1 MKKNMQHLE
10 ELVKKFRSNNY
21 TDDELL
27 ELFEATNSGEFEDA
41 VKNTLPQ
48 NFENVIIEKVSH
60 KEIKQDYSDLC
71 EKIGLQDKK
80 KKTYQLIRYIKYAA
94 MFLLPLSIGI
104 LTALL
109 ISNYN
114 SSNPKPLS
122 FAVERGNKG
131 YVLLGDGSKIWL
143 NSNSKLLYTDPNSR
157 EVTLEGEAYFEVAHH
172 DKDQFRVKTDQFDI
186 VVYGTSFNVSAYKN
200 DKTIKVALVEGSIA
214 INKDNNELFKV
225 TPGQLLQYNRY
236 DENFKIADKD
246 LTNVSI
252 WKNRELII
260 RDLDDTQLYAK
271 LEAWYGV
278 DIKVTNKEKQK
289 RLYNLVITHE
299 TLEDMLSL
307 IGRLSPMECKI
318 EGKEVTI
325 SYK

>member
-1 MKKNMQHLE
+1 MEKNKQHLE
-10 ELVKKFRSNNY
+10 ELLKKFRTNNY

-27 ELFEATNSGEFEDA
+27 ELFEATNSAEFEEA
-41 VKNTLPQ
+41 LKSTLPQ
-48 NFENVIIEKVSH
+48 NFEEVVVENISH
-60 KEIKQDYSDLC
+60 KDVRQNYEELC
-71 EKIGLQDKK
+71 VKIGLQDKK
-80 KKTYQLIRYIKYAA
+80 KKVYRLARYIKYAA
-94 MFLLPLSIGI
+94 MFLIPLSIG
-104 LTALL
+104 LFSALL

-114 SSNPKPLS
+114 SNNSKPLS

-131 YVLLGDGSKIWL
+131 FVVLGDGSKIWL
-143 NSNSKLLYTDPNSR
+143 NSNSKLFYTNPNSR
-157 EVTLEGEAYFEVAHH
+157 EVTLEGEAYFEIAHH
-172 DKDQFRVKTDQFDI
+172 EKDQFRVKTDQFDI
-186 VVYGTSFNVSAYKN
+186 LVYGTSFNVSAYKN
-200 DKTIKVALVEGSIA
+200 DKTIKVALVEGAIG
-214 INKDNNELFKV
+214 INKDNNELFKI
-225 TPGQLLQYNRY
+225 TPGQLLQYNKY
-236 DENFKIADKD
+236 DENFKISEKD

-278 DIKVTNKEKQK
+278 EIKVTNKEKQK

-307 IGRLSPMECKI
+307 IGRLSPMDCKI
-318 EGKEVTI
+318 VGKEVTI